1 MNHLARVSLA
11 VISLGALTA
20 CPPQMDPNIGT
31 ITVHNADKTDHAV
44 LITQEDNCTLGLHSK
59 VYSNNTTTFDVDRTT
74 GSWMCVDEVGP
85 AIKLE
90 DGKVYEIKNG
100 RLDFRNELQQ
110 GF

>member
-1 MNHLARVSLA
+1 MNHVLRVSLA
-11 VISLGALTA
+11 ILSLVALTA
-20 CPPQMDPNIGT
+20 CPPGMDPNIGT
-31 ITVHNADKTDHAV
+31 ITIHNADKTDHAV
-44 LITQEDNCTLGLHSK
+44 LITQEDACTLGLHSK

-100 RLDFRNELQQ
+100 RLDFRNELK
-110 GF
+110 